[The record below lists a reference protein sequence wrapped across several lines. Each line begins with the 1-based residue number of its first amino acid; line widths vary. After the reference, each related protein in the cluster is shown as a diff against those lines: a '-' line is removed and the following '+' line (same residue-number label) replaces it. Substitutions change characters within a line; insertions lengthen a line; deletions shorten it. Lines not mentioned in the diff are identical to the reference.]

1 MTEQEIL
8 AQANDF
14 IRSQD
19 LHLMTRED
27 IPRFIDCATEAY
39 GSICYPL
46 DDYFVGH
53 PCTKEEVREMW
64 VVGARN
70 DNNTSAM
77 TGKGYS
83 PAALRRSAF
92 SAI

>member
-53 PCTKEEVREMW
+53 PCTKEEVREIA
-64 VVGARN
+64 GR
-70 DNNTSAM
+70 
-77 TGKGYS
+77 G
-83 PAALRRSAF
+83 PQ
-92 SAI
+92 